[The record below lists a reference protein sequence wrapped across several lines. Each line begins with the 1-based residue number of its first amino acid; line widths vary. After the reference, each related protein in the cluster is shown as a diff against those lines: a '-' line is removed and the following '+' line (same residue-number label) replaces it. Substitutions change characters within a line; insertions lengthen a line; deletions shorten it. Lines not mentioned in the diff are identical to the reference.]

1 MVSRRDMLRYA
12 PNSPAAK
19 DIRAA
24 RKREE
29 EFKARYERMKKEPGE
44 RLSYYHGQGWK
55 EYPKYNTKGIKRIG

>member
-1 MVSRRDMLRYA
+1 MLRYA

-55 EYPKYNTKGIKRIG
+55 EYPQV